1 MSLQTKET
9 FDMLTED
16 AMNLLDHG
24 EYSKCLFKWPHWF
37 FKLENLKGKLYVLW
51 LFYDLM
57 FLDVYDEAK
66 ETFQRE
72 AGKLFIQISCGKEHS
87 VLPSP
92 WH

>member
-24 EYSKCLFKWPHWF
+24 EYSKCLLEWPHWI
-37 FKLENLKGKLYVLW
+37 FKMENLKGKLYVVW
-51 LFYDLM
+51 LFYALM

-72 AGKLFIQISCGKEHS
+72 AGKLFIQISSGKADN